1 MLDVAIIGAGLS
13 GLSLAAQLHERGYY
27 LAVFE
32 GRDRIGGRI
41 LSLPPRAGEAASPFR
56 FDLGPSWIW
65 PEAQP
70 YLSEF
75 VRRSGVGVY
84 EQWQRGASLYMAQ
97 PEAPPEAYFDE
108 GGYAGANRVD
118 GGAYH
123 LVDVLLQTLP
133 GHELKLNHRLTGLI
147 DQGDHVELRFSAAAG
162 ESILEAK
169 RVVLTIPPRLLAQAI
184 TFQPALDESLNALM
198 RQTPTWM
205 AGHAKAVVRYR
216 RPFWRQSN
224 LSGSGFAIYPGA
236 ALREIF
242 DACSSDHR
250 VAALSGFFGL
260 PAAVRGQH
268 REDLENM
275 VVEQLARMF
284 GPEAAAPEEVLL
296 KDWSDD
302 SFTAAVEDQ
311 APLSNHPQ
319 YGHPGLQAAQW
330 NGKLYFGGTETA
342 GQYGGYLEGALE
354 SAARVARDLIR

>member
-13 GLSLAAQLHERGYY
+13 GLSLAAQLHERGYSF
-27 LAVFE
+27 AVFE
-32 GRDRIGGRI
+32 ARDRIGGRI
-41 LSLPPRAGEAASPFR
+41 LSLPSNAGDEGSQFR

-70 YLSEF
+70 YLAEF
-75 VRRSGVGVY
+75 VRRSGVGLY
-84 EQWQRGASLYMAQ
+84 EQWQQGASLYMAR
-97 PEAPPEAYFDE
+97 PEAPPETYFDE

-118 GGAYH
+118 GGAYR
-123 LVDVLLQTLP
+123 LVEVLLQTLP
-133 GHELKLNHRLTGLI
+133 VHASKLNHRLTGVI
-147 DQGDHVELRFSAAAG
+147 DQGAHVELQFSSAAG
-162 ESILEAK
+162 ELILEAK
-169 RVVLTIPPRLLAQAI
+169 RVVMTIPPRLLAHAI
-184 TFQPALDESLNALM
+184 AFQPALDESLNALM

-205 AGHAKAVVRYR
+205 AGHAKAVVRYA
-216 RPFWRQSN
+216 RPFWRQAN
-224 LSGSGFAIYPGA
+224 LSGNGFAIYPGA

-242 DACSSDHR
+242 DGCSSDHR

-275 VVEQLARMF
+275 VVEQLALMF
-284 GPEAAAPEEVLL
+284 GPEAAAPDEVLL

-302 SFTAAVEDQ
+302 PFTAAAEDH

-354 SAARVARDLIR
+354 SAARVARDLTR

>member
-13 GLSLAAQLHERGYY
+13 GLSLAAQLHQRGYS

-32 GRDRIGGRI
+32 ARDRIGGRI
-41 LSLPPRAGEAASPFR
+41 LSLPADAGKAASPFG

-70 YLSEF
+70 YLAEF

-84 EQWQRGASLYMAQ
+84 EQWQQGGSLYMAQ
-97 PEAPPEAYFDE
+97 RDAPPEPYFDE
-108 GGYAGANRVD
+108 GAYAGANRVD

-123 LVDVLLQTLP
+123 LVEVLLQTLP
-133 GHELKLNHRLTGLI
+133 GHALKLNQRLTGII
-147 DQGDHVELRFSAAAG
+147 DQGDHVALQFSSSAG
-162 ESILEAK
+162 DSMLEAK
-169 RVVLTIPPRLLAQAI
+169 RVVMTIPPRLLADAI
-184 TFQPALDESLNALM
+184 TFQPVLDEDLTALM

-205 AGHAKAVVRYR
+205 AGHAKAVVRYG
-216 RPFWRQSN
+216 RPFWRHAN
-224 LSGSGFAIYPGA
+224 LSGNGFAIYPGA

-242 DACSSDHR
+242 DACSSDHQ

-275 VVEQLARMF
+275 VVAQLTHMF
-284 GPEAAAPEEVLL
+284 GPEAATPEQVLL

-302 SFTAAVEDQ
+302 PFTAAAQDH
-311 APLSNHPQ
+311 APLSHHPQ
-319 YGHPGLQAAQW
+319 YGHPRLQAAQW
-330 NGKLYFGGTETA
+330 NDKLYFGGTETA

-354 SAARVARDLIR
+354 SAARVARDLTR